1 MTGQGVGAAAVPGDV
16 LAAPVGAGEAGAA
29 SGPAGPGGH
38 GTAGAMEGG
47 GARLWPG
54 EASASAAAA
63 PVLAELSAMDLGHR
77 AAILRDGGGLA
88 SAMRSVER
96 RRWPSRSP
104 GWLAEVWRWVLW
116 LRISRGL
123 AAATTCARYAEIV
136 GRFAEWVGSR
146 GLDYTALTLSDLDDW
161 AKALVLERRN
171 SASWRRTQ
179 LQALRSFYG
188 WRKSR
193 GLGPDVTAGQSGP
206 RRAARAPRKYSR
218 AELKALFAA
227 AKEAKTPLIALRNRT
242 LLLFL
247 LTTGARRSEAAGF
260 RLDQVL
266 ELGERSGVVRFF
278 GKGAKER
285 EVAIEGP
292 IVRMLH
298 EWLTERG
305 KLASL
310 DETVF
315 VRLDNPTLCAA
326 MSTESIEDVVSRAA
340 KRAGL
345 ASWGVHRFRVTF
357 ATRLYDAGVDIE
369 RVRILMGHEDINTTR
384 RYIQVSGKMRSIRL
398 KAHEQH
404 DVLGTRPEG
413 MPLWAQRLEEQGHG
427 GR

>member
-1 MTGQGVGAAAVPGDV
+1 MPGGALPGAVALSPQDAAHREAI
-16 LAAPVGAGEAGAA
+16 LAAG
-29 SGPAGPGGH
+29 GP
-38 GTAGAMEGG
+38 
-47 GARLWPG
+47 
-54 EASASAAAA
+54 
-63 PVLAELSAMDLGHR
+63 
-77 AAILRDGGGLA
+77 LA
-88 SAMRSVER
+88 SAMRFCER
-96 RRWPSRSP
+96 RRWPDRPP

-116 LRISRGL
+116 LRVTRGL
-123 AAATTCARYAEIV
+123 AGPTTCARYAEIV
-136 GRFAEWVGSR
+136 ARFAEWVASH
-146 GLDYTALTLSDLDDW
+146 GLDYTALTLGDLDDW

-206 RRAARAPRKYSR
+206 RRLSRSPRKYSR

-227 AKEAKTPLIALRNRT
+227 VHGKTPLIAQRNRT

-260 RLDQVL
+260 RLDQLL
-266 ELGERSGVVRFF
+266 ELGERSGVVRFV

-298 EWLTERG
+298 EWLIERG

-310 DETVF
+310 DDTVF
-315 VRLDNPTLCAA
+315 VRLDDPTICRA

-345 ASWGVHRFRVTF
+345 QSWGVHRFRVTF
-357 ATRLYDAGVDIE
+357 ATRLYDNGVDIE

-384 RYIQVSGKMRSIRL
+384 RYIQVSGRMRSVRL

-404 DVLGTRPEG
+404 DVLGTRPAG
-413 MPLWAQRLEEQGHG
+413 LPLWAQKLEDQNG